1 MDDRARQNLF
11 LLGLNGSA
19 NSAELQTSCAAP
31 GEDACSQMQ
40 ALMSQLEP
48 NPISVAQHP
57 QHQPQEQLLQR
68 YLQQQQ
74 IYQEMQQRGQ
84 LMAAFQEQQQQLLTA
99 SSLGQN
105 FQCSPRAEDSQGY
118 NLIGSL
124 QQQAFNNMMAFRPQ
138 QVVGTND
145 CLVNPLLNLI
155 LNQEQEQPHEV
166 TDPWQPSR
174 TFAPSGQTCAAISS
188 REATDNIPTEAVSMT
203 SAVLPPV
210 SMGPFPSSNLKTD
223 DASMLS
229 GESKQAPVG
238 DSYAKNGILGPWS
251 ATSQALL
258 GSMAYDAAAKSHRPP
273 PKKARSHLKK
283 HKDKPKR
290 PLSAYNIFFKEE
302 RQRIL
307 DNLPESSTIPDA
319 ASEEKPKR
327 KRAHKPHGK
336 IGFENLAKLIG
347 ERWHSLNPESADYYR
362 KLAEEDSLRYR
373 SEMEVYLKKQHED
386 RLSDNEA
393 PA

>member
-19 NSAELQTSCAAP
+19 NSAERETSCAAP

-40 ALMSQLEP
+40 ALLSQLEP

-57 QHQPQEQLLQR
+57 QHPPQEQLLQR

-74 IYQEMQQRGQ
+74 IFQEMQQQGQ

-99 SSLGQN
+99 SSLGQT
-105 FQCSPRAEDSQGY
+105 FQRTPRVEDSQGY
-118 NLIGSL
+118 NIIESL
-124 QQQAFNNMMAFRPQ
+124 QQQAFNNMMAYRPQ

-145 CLVNPLLNLI
+145 RLVNPLLNLI

-174 TFAPSGQTCAAISS
+174 TFAPSGQPCAAIPS
-188 REATDNIPTEAVSMT
+188 REATDNSPPEAVSMT
-203 SAVLPPV
+203 SAVLPA
-210 SMGPFPSSNLKTD
+210 SMGPFPTSKQKTD
-223 DASMLS
+223 DTSMLI
-229 GESKQAPVG
+229 GDSKQASGG

-258 GSMAYDAAAKSHRPP
+258 GSMAYDAAAKSNRPP

-307 DNLPESSTIPDA
+307 DNLPESSTTPDA

-373 SEMEVYLKKQHED
+373 SEMEAYLTKQHED
-386 RLSDNEA
+386 RVSDNET